1 MQVRG
6 VPFYGQD
13 GSHRATLPVEID
25 AQGLPPSG
33 AQLIGSDESGRLM
46 LCRYRREPGAGGG
59 CRWAWR
65 YSETGREAWTSPGAV
80 TGGGP
85 RAGSDQAL
93 LRLFLS
99 RGWGAT
105 AAN

>member
-1 MQVRG
+1 MRVRG

-13 GSHRATLPVEID
+13 GSHRATLPVEVD
-25 AQGLPPSG
+25 EQGVPPSVVR
-33 AQLIGSDESGRLM
+33 LIGSDGTGRLV
-46 LCRYRREPGAGGG
+46 LCRYRGEPGAGGG

-80 TGGGP
+80 TAGGP
-85 RAGSDQAL
+85 PAGGDQAM

-99 RGWGAT
+99 RGWSAT
-105 AAN
+105 AAD